1 MSASEAV
8 IYCRVSD
15 VRQVDNMSLGS
26 QERLC
31 REYVE
36 RQGWTVGKLF
46 VEKGE
51 SASTANRTE
60 LTELLHHCI
69 THQKQIIAVV
79 VYAVDRFA
87 RDLHDYL
94 VLRRSLAELGIV
106 LRAVT
111 QPFDESPAGSL
122 TEQLLAAFAE
132 FDNGLRRQ
140 RTQEGM
146 RAALKAGRWTF
157 RAPMGYQNVDKQMV
171 IDPQI
176 SPLVK
181 RAFEMVGREGRSL
194 FEVASYLTD
203 RGMKGE
209 RGGKIVGQSVKRIL
223 VNPIYG
229 GRVRVEKWGIDV
241 EGRHPPLVSPT
252 LFRDVQRA
260 LSGHAGASADDTEA
274 ARPYHH
280 LHPDFPLR
288 GFLRCGGC
296 GKCVTASWSRGKLG
310 KRYAYYRCH
319 RCKAV
324 NVAKDKLEGSFVEWL
339 RSIRPSKADF
349 ALFEAL
355 VDEKYGQKVV
365 QAKKERTRLRRR
377 LAELER
383 KLERLTEA
391 YLFEDAL
398 PKDQYDLMR
407 RKLEAETA
415 VTEIELHGW
424 NLERLDVEGILKFA
438 RQLLDNLDRLWVQLE
453 VMDKKRLQST
463 LFPQGVTYLD
473 GGFRTPVSLFDFRKL
488 AEEEGAEAENLGTP
502 ATEEIRTPSGAFVS
516 SALGGKDGGENMLV
530 APTGFEPVSPA

>member
-36 RQGWTVGKLF
+36 RQGWAVGKLF

-69 THQKQIIAVV
+69 THQQQIVAVV

-223 VNPIYG
+223 VSPIYI

-241 EGRHPPLVSPT
+241 EGQHPALVSET

-260 LSGHAGASADDTEA
+260 LSGHAGTAADDSEA
-274 ARPYHH
+274 ARPYRHM
-280 LHPDFPLR
+280 HPDFPLR

-296 GKCVTASWSRGKLG
+296 GKHVTASWSRGKLG

-319 RCKAV
+319 RCKAL
-324 NVAKDKLEGSFVEWL
+324 NMAKAKLEGGFVEWL

-365 QAKKERTRLRRR
+365 QAKKERARLKRR

-415 VTEIELHGW
+415 VTEIELHDW
-424 NLERLDVEGILKFA
+424 KLERLDVEGILKFA

-473 GGFRTPVSLFDFRKL
+473 GDFRTPV
-488 AEEEGAEAENLGTP
+488 
-502 ATEEIRTPSGAFVS
+502 
-516 SALGGKDGGENMLV
+516 
-530 APTGFEPVSPA
+530 

>member
-8 IYCRVSD
+8 IYCRVSE
-15 VRQVDNMSLGS
+15 VRQVENMSLGS

-36 RQGWTVGKLF
+36 RQGWTVGKIF

-60 LTELLHHCI
+60 LTQLLHHCI
-69 THQKQIIAVV
+69 SHQKNIVAVV

-132 FDNGLRRQ
+132 FDNGLRRE
-140 RTQEGM
+140 RTKVGM
-146 RAALKAGRWTF
+146 RAALKEGRWTF
-157 RAPMGYQNVDKQMV
+157 CAPLGYKIVEKEMV
-171 IDPQI
+171 IHPEI
-176 SPLVK
+176 GPLMK

-194 FEVASYLTD
+194 FEVASYLKQ
-203 RGMKGE
+203 RGVGGE
-209 RGGKIVGQSVKRIL
+209 RGGKMTGQTVKRALI
-223 VNPIYG
+223 NPLYA

-241 EGRHPPLVSPT
+241 EGRHEALVDAQ
-252 LFRDVQRA
+252 LFRAVQLA
-260 LSGHAGASADDTEA
+260 LSGHAGVGKRQEEAS
-274 ARPYHH
+274 RPYRR

-288 GFLRCGGC
+288 NFLRCGSC
-296 GKCVTASWSRGKLG
+296 GKCVTGSWSRGRLG

-324 NVAKDKLEGSFVEWL
+324 NVAKEKLEQGFVAWL
-339 RSIRPSKADF
+339 RQSRPSKADF

-355 VDEKYGQKVV
+355 VDEKYGKKVV
-365 QAKKERTRLRRR
+365 QAKKERARLRRR

-391 YLFEDAL
+391 YLFENAL

-407 RKLEAETA
+407 QKLEADTA
-415 VTEIELHGW
+415 VTEIELHNW

-438 RQLLDNLDRLWVQLE
+438 RQLLANLDRLWVQLE
-453 VMDKKRLQST
+453 VTDKKRLQT
-463 LFPQGVTYLD
+463 ALFPEGVTYLD
-473 GGFRTPVSLFDFRKL
+473 GDFRTPASLFDFRRL
-488 AEEEGAEAENLGTP
+488 AEEESLGGANPGGSGS
-502 ATEEIRTPSGAFVS
+502 EEIRTHLSGIVS
-516 SALGGKDGGENMLV
+516 SDLQAGDGGEGRMV
-530 APTGFEPVSPA
+530 HPRGFEPLTS